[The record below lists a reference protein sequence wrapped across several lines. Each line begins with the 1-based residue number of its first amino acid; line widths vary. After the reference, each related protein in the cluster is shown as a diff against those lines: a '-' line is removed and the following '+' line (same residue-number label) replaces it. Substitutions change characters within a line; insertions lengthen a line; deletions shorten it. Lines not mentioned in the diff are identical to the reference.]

1 MGVEGSGGGAI
12 LGSAGETAGAV
23 VVAASGMSVKAQDGS
38 TVPRLAGIMRRLLAP
53 DGCPWDREQ
62 TLVTLKR
69 YVVEEAFEV
78 CDAIDGL
85 GRDAERTVTD
95 TGERTLDASH
105 PAVEHHR
112 EELGD
117 LLLQVVFQSA
127 LAEHSGWFGLDDVV
141 KGISDKLERRHPHVF
156 GDVKVSGAD
165 EVISNWEKLKLAEKK
180 DRGALDG
187 IPRALPSLLY
197 AARMGDKASRV
208 GFDWPD
214 AKGPR
219 EKVTE
224 ELNELDEALAQGDRD
239 AVTHELGDVLFS
251 LVNLARKL
259 GVDPEDALTR
269 TNRRFAA
276 RFKGV
281 EARAKV
287 AGKALE
293 ACTLAELDAWWNE
306 AKRDAK

>member
-1 MGVEGSGGGAI
+1 
-12 LGSAGETAGAV
+12 
-23 VVAASGMSVKAQDGS
+23 MSVKAQDGS

-69 YVVEEAFEV
+69 YAVEEAFEV

-85 GRDAERTVTD
+85 GRDAERPVTD
-95 TGERTLDASH
+95 TGERSLDASH
-105 PAVEHHR
+105 PAVEHLR

-127 LAEHSGWFGLDDVV
+127 LAEESRWFGLDDVV

-187 IPRALPSLLY
+187 IPRGLPSLLY

-224 ELNELDEALAQGDRD
+224 ELGELDEAMAKGDRD
-239 AVTHELGDVLFS
+239 AVVHELGDVLFS

-269 TNRRFAA
+269 TNRRFAT

-281 EARAKV
+281 EARAKA
-287 AGKALE
+287 AGKALD